1 MRKAFIYFKNT
12 DLICFFG
19 ELRQHRFMLCSLV
32 FCGICGIGMGCIS
45 SSEALTFT
53 YYAGDI
59 KIFGVI
65 FQNEPILTIFWSRV
79 SLIFASCAI
88 IHICSLSKMC
98 LPLSFLFITF
108 RGFMLGSNLL
118 CATSLYGLNGIIIVI
133 FLSLPINI
141 ALIVTHI
148 CMCTYGYHYASC
160 DGRRWKVLCES
171 TCMSFCGQLCL
182 CGIEVAIIQ
191 FLVLPL
197 IFIL

>member
-1 MRKAFIYFKNT
+1 
-12 DLICFFG
+12 
-19 ELRQHRFMLCSLV
+19 MLFSLL
-32 FCGICGIGMGCIS
+32 FCAICGVGMGCIS
-45 SSEALTFT
+45 TSEALTFT
-53 YYAGDI
+53 YYASDI

-65 FQNEPILTIFWSRV
+65 FQNESISTIFWSRV
-79 SLIFASCAI
+79 SLIFASCVI
-88 IHICSLSKMC
+88 IHICSLNKLC

-141 ALIVTHI
+141 ALIAVHI
-148 CMCTYGYHYASC
+148 CMCTYGYRYAC
-160 DGRRWKVLCES
+160 GDGRRWKVLWGS
-171 TCMSFCGQLCL
+171 TCMSFGGQLCL
-182 CGIEVAIIQ
+182 CGLEVAIIQ